1 MLTHPPA
8 PVAAG
13 DESEPEPQHE
23 RDTSNPDAMP
33 ELPRM
38 PRFPSSQ
45 ATSCP
50 ANLETL
56 LRSWID
62 WNDTHKATTPA
73 RRTLSEMAPVHAIAR
88 DTERRQLRRAGV
100 A

>member
-1 MLTHPPA
+1 VTPMLTHPTA

-33 ELPRM
+33 
-38 PRFPSSQ
+38 RFPSSQ

-56 LRSWID
+56 LRCWAD
-62 WNDTHKATTPA
+62 WNDTHKVTASPA
-73 RRTLSEMAPVHAIAR
+73 RRTLREMDPVRAVAR
-88 DTERRQLRRAGV
+88 TTERRQLRRAGV